1 MAWTP
6 PTKFIVFLSFLLM
19 AFGVFIILDQS
30 LILWSPSLLPII
42 HLADFNSF
50 ESWILIAA
58 IVVFLSWFVFF
69 LGVWFKGL

>member
-1 MAWTP
+1 MGWTLP
-6 PTKFIVFLSFLLM
+6 SKVTVFITFLLM

-50 ESWILIAA
+50 ESWIVIAA
-58 IVVFLSWFVFF
+58 IVVFLSWFIFF

>member
-6 PTKFIVFLSFLLM
+6 PTKFIVILSFLLM

-30 LILWSPSLLPII
+30 LILWSPCFLPIFN
-42 HLADFNSF
+42 LADFNSF
-50 ESWILIAA
+50 ESWIVIAA
-58 IVVFLSWFVFF
+58 IVVFLSWFIFF